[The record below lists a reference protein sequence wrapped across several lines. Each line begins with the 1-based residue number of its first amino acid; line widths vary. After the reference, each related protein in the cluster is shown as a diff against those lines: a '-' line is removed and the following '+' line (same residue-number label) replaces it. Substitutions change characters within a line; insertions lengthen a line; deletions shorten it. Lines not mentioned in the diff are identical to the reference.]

1 MKSAIRGFSPP
12 EVENDRIMWQWF
24 KGELLN
30 VVGARRSQEA
40 AGAPHARYNVVRS
53 GGMDP
58 FRAAP
63 QLDADTARSEAKKLD
78 RERQN
83 LELQTTRTHGR

>member
-1 MKSAIRGFSPP
+1 
-12 EVENDRIMWQWF
+12 MWQWF

-30 VVGARRSQEA
+30 VVGARRSQET
-40 AGAPHARYNVVRS
+40 AGPHARYNVVRS

-63 QLDADTARSEAKKLD
+63 QLDADAVRSEAKKLNL
-78 RERQN
+78 ERRD
-83 LELQTTRTHGR
+83 LELQASRSHSR